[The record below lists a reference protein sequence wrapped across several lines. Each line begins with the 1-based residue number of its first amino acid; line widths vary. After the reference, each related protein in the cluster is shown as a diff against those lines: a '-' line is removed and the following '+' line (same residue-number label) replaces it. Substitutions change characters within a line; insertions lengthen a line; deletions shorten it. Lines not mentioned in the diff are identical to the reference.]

1 MFHSKI
7 ARAGGPSFGRAVA
20 TAPTVDQGP
29 ADRTRLPI
37 LLGDFARAAYY
48 GALDVSAHLAAASAP
63 NPQLAIL
70 TDMYIHWQHD
80 VAYKVADAHLVTS
93 LDTDQITILIARM
106 CRQGVV
112 RRYRKR
118 AHDDG
123 FHAQERIDLVPAY
136 RADLSGYFAR
146 AHDEGL
152 ARQAAQNISLNL
164 S

>member
-1 MFHSKI
+1 MFHSRI
-7 ARAGGPSFGRAVA
+7 ARAGETHFGRAAA
-20 TAPTVDQGP
+20 TAPAADRGP
-29 ADRTRLPI
+29 ADRTQPPQ

-93 LDTDQITILIARM
+93 LDSDQIIILIARM

-112 RRYRKR
+112 RRYRKN
-118 AHDDG
+118 AHEDG
-123 FHAQERIDLVPAY
+123 FHLQERIDLVPAY

-152 ARQAAQNISLNL
+152 VRQAAENRSLNL